1 VDDKATCAGGDIDQN
16 PGPQMT
22 GLVLMTLN
30 CRGVNDMSKPRLLL
44 NNKNK
49 KVKGEKFIPA
59 LQETYLMNDRYIKWN
74 DNYAFTI
81 SESPHSAGCITFI
94 SDSAKIL
101 ECRNTDNQ
109 GHGHVIV
116 VEGLED
122 NLTIIHNI

>member
-1 VDDKATCAGGDIDQN
+1 MTKLLVLGGDIDQN

-59 LQETYLMNDRYIKWN
+59 LQETCLMNDRYIK
-74 DNYAFTI
+74 
-81 SESPHSAGCITFI
+81 
-94 SDSAKIL
+94 
-101 ECRNTDNQ
+101 
-109 GHGHVIV
+109 
-116 VEGLED
+116 
-122 NLTIIHNI
+122 